1 MNKLQHYFCS
11 HRVSYHSVF
20 HIFSITIV
28 TVVLALSLTACGGS
42 SNNDDNPPGGA
53 TTTLSGTVATGAP
66 FAGTLNITGSAG
78 ELVQS
83 VVIAA
88 DGSYSADITG
98 LTAPFMLQAI
108 PTDATQA
115 SLYSYAAAAN
125 TIANVSQ
132 LTTLALFMANGNAD
146 LATYYAAWASSAA
159 AFAQQALLSAQAAVN
174 ANLATLLQANG
185 LDYLTYDFLT
195 TAFTASST
203 GIDAVL
209 DNTTVD
215 LGGGNIAVSVAGD
228 ASFSFDPNIDISAIN
243 IGGST
248 TTSFSVGG
256 TVSGATSKFVL
267 QNSNGD
273 SLSVTGTSFTFPTAL
288 ANGASYSASVT
299 TQPLNET
306 CTVTNGSGT
315 INGADVN
322 DINVTCLATG
332 GGATYTIGGAVN
344 GNISAISLELQKND
358 QTINDLPSF
367 AGGNFSFLNT
377 FDSGENY
384 AVIITSQ
391 PTGQNCTLSNASGTI
406 ANADIINVIIACA
419 DNNNAG
425 AASGTLSTPAEKRF
439 DFSKGRIPALTN
451 ETDIRISTT
460 SSEGV
465 NFRTQSTTDPRRYIR
480 LARSGSLSA
489 VPTVP
494 LWNNRTPW
502 VTASWDYRNGTGGQ
516 PLAVGEIWA
525 VYTTEGNYA
534 VLQVTS
540 LPDGNFGNSFTF
552 DYLYQ
557 PDGTRD
563 F

>member
-1 MNKLQHYFCS
+1 MSHLKHYLIPIINF
-11 HRVSYHSVF
+11 
-20 HIFSITIV
+20 IF
-28 TVVLALSLTACGGS
+28 LLSLSACGGGGDTDTM
-42 SNNDDNPPGGA
+42 NNG
-53 TTTLSGTVATGAP
+53 TTLTLNGTVATGAP
-66 FAGTLNITGSAG
+66 FVGTLNVTGSAG
-78 ELVQS
+78 KLVQS
-83 VVIAA
+83 VDIAT
-88 DGSYSADITG
+88 DGTYSADITG

-125 TIANVSQ
+125 TIANVTQ
-132 LTTLALFMANGNAD
+132 LTTLAMSMSNGNAD
-146 LATYYAAWASSAA
+146 LATFYSTWANNVAT
-159 AFAQQALLSAQAAVN
+159 FAQQSLLNAQAVIN
-174 ANLATLLQANG
+174 ANFASLYQSNG
-185 LDYLTYDFLT
+185 LVAATYDFFT
-195 TAFTASST
+195 TAFAANSS

-209 DNTTVD
+209 DMTTVD
-215 LGGGNIAVSVAGD
+215 LSGGNFIVSVAGN
-228 ASFSFDPNIDISAIN
+228 AGFAFDENIDVSGID
-243 IGGST
+243 IGGNS

-256 TVSGATSKFVL
+256 TVSGATSKLAL

-273 SLSVTGTSFTFPTAL
+273 SISVAGTSFTFPTTL
-288 ANGASYSASVT
+288 PDGASYNIT
-299 TQPLNET
+299 IKNQPLNEI

-315 INGADVN
+315 INGADIT
-322 DINVTCLATG
+322 DITVTCLATG

-344 GNISAISLELQKND
+344 GNTSAISLELQKNG

-384 AVIITSQ
+384 AVIITNQ
-391 PTGQNCTLSNASGTI
+391 PTGQSCTLSNASGTI
-406 ANADIINVIIACA
+406 ANTDISNVTITCT

-425 AASGTLSTPAEKRF
+425 AASGTLSTPAEKSF
-439 DFSKGRIPALTN
+439 DFSKGIIPVLTS

-465 NFRTQSTTDPRRYIR
+465 NFRTRSTTDPRRYIR

-540 LPDGNFGNSFTF
+540 LPGGNFGKSFTF

-557 PDGTRD
+557 PDGSRN